1 MSPRVAGEVAAK
13 AQPLS
18 RAINGVAAV
27 TPVWMFGMAQGGPV
41 HYDDGGGVDDGTD
54 DDPVLRDIVQRR
66 MIQLNPEQ
74 AGAPGYGS
82 KYQVAHR
89 NTALNLLNTGG
100 VDPIAN
106 PKRASFTENLM
117 GSEDWLTADKHFMRL
132 VGILSEDPRFLKTTA
147 EVTREVI
154 GLYDQ
159 QNAQG
164 RALMDRNIQQFFG
177 GVLKSYQQAIKARPN
192 MSVNQALMN
201 VISDLATKGV
211 SGVKAALA
219 AAPAG
224 SPGAAFYPGLIG
236 AALLPLLGR
245 QLAPPERRAP

>member
-106 PKRASFTENLM
+106 P
-117 GSEDWLTADKHFMRL
+117 KHFMRL